1 VKIQFCNTLPSALP
15 LYVDGRLKANLDP
28 GEDIT
33 LELHADSKMTFGAG
47 EGFIPARPVQQAAP
61 AALAAPAATLPA
73 QTAFQPEG
81 IPAGKTDKSGRPYK
95 EAKAVDKLD
104 ASGQV
109 VQHYRTVTAA
119 SRDAGL
125 YWTDIAHAVKYG
137 SEAGGFY
144 WRYSD
149 PVHQQAA
156 TSTAKPQPYSQGHK
170 AADAD
175 AGTRVLGQRTGF
187 QGGTPIAQYSREGK
201 LMRTFPSQTDAVA
214 MVDGLSI
221 SQLGKALKGEIPY
234 AGGSIWKYVA
244 TREAIS

>member
-1 VKIQFCNTLPSALP
+1 VKIEFCNTLTSALP

-28 GEDIT
+28 GEGIT
-33 LELHADSKMTFGAG
+33 LELHSDSKMTFGDGAG
-47 EGFIPARPVQQAAP
+47 IIPALHVQHTPPPALSAP
-61 AALAAPAATLPA
+61 ITPA
-73 QTAFQPEG
+73 AFQPSG
-81 IPAGKTDKSGRPYK
+81 VPTGKVDSQGRPYK

-104 ASGQV
+104 ASGKV

-125 YWTDIAHAVKYG
+125 YWTDIARAVKFG
-137 SEAGGFY
+137 DEVGGFF

-149 PVHQQAA
+149 PEHQKQA
-156 TSTAKPQPYSQGHK
+156 TASKGQPYSQGHK

-214 MVDGLSI
+214 MVEGLSI
-221 SQLGKALKGEIPY
+221 SQLGKALKGEVPY